1 MENNKDGVL
10 ERLSPKPKF
19 KVQRLHKKP
28 IKGLKRQKAIA
39 WQSWSGAVC
48 RVITVMRSGSCG
60 WPLRFSRHVSWPQ
73 RFSMRDSGGAGKLS
87 GVSNLL

>member
-10 ERLSPKPKF
+10 ERLGPKPKF

-28 IKGLKRQKAIA
+28 IKGLKRHKAIA

-60 WPLRFSRHVSWPQ
+60 WPLRFS
-73 RFSMRDSGGAGKLS
+73 MRDSGGAGKLS